1 MPRPD
6 RSRST
11 VRLRP
16 NLSLERLEERQLLS
30 TVPLATLSALPPML
44 PDIQPGGI
52 IPLSSPTSYPS
63 AVYTPSQVRTAYG
76 VNKIPDEGQGMTV
89 AIVDAYSQP
98 YIQSDVNTFSSLFGL
113 PQMDGV
119 GGDPTLSIMVPPGQS
134 TPPPANTEPGNWGR
148 EISLDVEWVHSI
160 APYANIDLVTCQ
172 DSSGDSLY
180 GAEIDGL
187 SYASGVG
194 YAKSLPGVVV
204 VSNSYGAPEFN
215 GETSYDSQF
224 TTPNNNVA
232 FVYSTGD
239 LGAPGEY
246 PAYSPNVVAV
256 GGTSLYTLSIKGQYG
271 SEIGWSLRSD
281 PGQPTSASGGGVSL
295 YEPTPSYQSSNGVNY
310 GMRSVP
316 DVSWLADPNTG
327 VYIVDTLDIGGSG
340 LGVEGGTS
348 LAAPMW
354 AGLIALGDQAR
365 GIGNSLSSTGVLN
378 SLYGAY
384 SNPTTY
390 SADFHDITV
399 GYNGNDQFAGVGYD
413 LVTGIGTPKAQNI
426 VNLLG
431 SAGAPAA
438 APAVSIGSQTVNTG
452 PSAGLS
458 TVSYNPEKSV
468 WVYSK
473 PLSPI
478 SINSV
483 FTDGALSDLV
493 TTVDIPK
500 AKKIGSLLFS

>member
-1 MPRPD
+1 
-6 RSRST
+6 
-11 VRLRP
+11 
-16 NLSLERLEERQLLS
+16 
-30 TVPLATLSALPPML
+30 
-44 PDIQPGGI
+44 
-52 IPLSSPTSYPS
+52 
-63 AVYTPSQVRTAYG
+63 
-76 VNKIPDEGQGMTV
+76 MTV

-98 YIQSDVNTFSSLFGL
+98 NIQSDVNLFSSFFSL
-113 PQMDGV
+113 PKMDGV
-119 GGDPTLSIMVPPGQS
+119 GSDPTLSVLVPTGQS
-134 TPPPANTEPGNWGR
+134 TPGLPPSGTNWGI

-180 GAEIDGL
+180 GAEADGL

-204 VSNSYGAPEFN
+204 VSNSYGGPEFS
-215 GETSYDSQF
+215 GETAYDSQF
-224 TTPNNNVA
+224 TTSSNNVA
-232 FVYSTGD
+232 FVFSTGD
-239 LGAPGEY
+239 SGAPAEY

-256 GGTSLYTLSIKGQYG
+256 GGTSLYTKSIKGQYG
-271 SEIGWSLRSD
+271 SEIGWS
-281 PGQPTSASGGGVSL
+281 GSGGGVSL
-295 YEPTPSYQSSNGVNY
+295 YEPTPSYQSSNEVNY

-316 DVSWLADPNTG
+316 DVSWLADPNIG
-327 VYIVDTLDIGGSG
+327 VYIVDTLDAPGEI
-340 LGVEGGTS
+340 LIAGGTS

-365 GIGNSLSSTGVLN
+365 GSAGSLSSTGVLD

-384 SNPTTY
+384 NSSNY

-399 GYNGNDQFAGVGYD
+399 GNNGFAAGPGYD

-431 SAGAPAA
+431 TVLP
-438 APAVSIGSQTVNTG
+438 PAVSIGSPTVNTG
-452 PSAGLS
+452 SSAGLS
-458 TVSYNPEKSV
+458 NVDSNAEKSV
-468 WVYSK
+468 SVYSK

-483 FTDGALSDLV
+483 FTDGALSDFV